1 MSSSYD
7 IKGQTEV
14 EMVEKSS
21 DVTNVK
27 TVKGSE
33 AFAEAMLK
41 EPPNV
46 FHPTSL
52 LLIAC
57 TLLGFFCQTM
67 NGFDGS
73 LFGGLTANNY
83 FLDHFHGLYFVL
95 LSQMM
100 PC

>member
-1 MSSSYD
+1 MSDPYD
-7 IKGQTEV
+7 NKGSIEV
-14 EMVEKSS
+14 EMVEKSN
-21 DVTNVK
+21 DVANVK
-27 TVKGSE
+27 VVKGSE
-33 AFAEAMLK
+33 AFAAAMLK
-41 EPPNV
+41 ETPNV

-83 FLDHFHGLYFVL
+83 FLDHFHGMRSIVRSTFV
-95 LSQMM
+95 
-100 PC
+100 